1 MVKILKDLFPN
12 DGTGRGHVGMEAGLR
27 SEGRK
32 KKVPPFPVKTPRH
45 RMRERDGAQREFNRP
60 PAFHIARKKGL
71 SQPNNATYRPRI

>member
-45 RMRERDGAQREFNRP
+45 RMRERDGAQSEFNRP
-60 PAFHIARKKGL
+60 RAISDCSKEGPFSAE
-71 SQPNNATYRPRI
+71 

>member
-32 KKVPPFPVKTPRH
+32 KKVPPFPVKNT
-45 RMRERDGAQREFNRP
+45 ETQ
-60 PAFHIARKKGL
+60 
-71 SQPNNATYRPRI
+71 NA

>member
-32 KKVPPFPVKTPRH
+32 KKDAALPSKNT
-45 RMRERDGAQREFNRP
+45 ETQN
-60 PAFHIARKKGL
+60 ARKRRRPKRIQPPTGISYCSKEGL
-71 SQPNNATYRPRI
+71 FSAE

>member
-12 DGTGRGHVGMEAGLR
+12 DGTGHGHVGMEAGLR

-45 RMRERDGAQREFNRP
+45 RMREKDGAQREFNRP
-60 PAFHIARKKGL
+60 PAISDCSKEGL
-71 SQPNNATYRPRI
+71 FSAE